1 MWYVRNFGRVKIK
14 QINEWNLVFVRNI
27 HGDAINHL
35 DCRSIWEDAKG
46 RVYRSMHLRYPG
58 TDCH

>member
-27 HGDAINHL
+27 HGDQINHL
-35 DCRSIWEDAKG
+35 DCRSLWKDAKG
-46 RVYRSMHLRYPG
+46 RVYRSMAFKGVGR
-58 TDCH
+58 